1 MATGIGIAR
10 RGCVSAYGADRE
22 RRGHVRCTPRIGAC
36 RVPRCPLVS
45 AARVIGTQKAG
56 SAADLSGVAHNGPL
70 TPCFPA
76 AGSAA
81 VSLHVQFSECTSSQA
96 TNTVTR

>member
-36 RVPRCPLVS
+36 RV
-45 AARVIGTQKAG
+45 TQKAG
-56 SAADLSGVAHNGPL
+56 SAADLSGVAHGGPL
-70 TPCFPA
+70 TPCLPA

-81 VSLHVQFSECTSSQA
+81 VSLRASVLGMHELASPEHRDALNDLPTLRTHQC
-96 TNTVTR
+96 